1 MITRIEIDPNVR
13 VRGNGTRAGFEDVS
27 GPLAVN
33 MMVEVFEPESELVG
47 PARVTEIDTSKQLVF
62 LSVEWASLE
71 VRPGTEHGTSEEE
84 AELAKIFAFPAV
96 MPQRAA
102 QTPVWLRRAP
112 HSGFLEVDAHLHEIA
127 GQNREE
133 LVVTAL

>member
-33 MMVEVFEPESELVG
+33 MKVEVYEPESELVG
-47 PARVTEIDTSKQLVF
+47 PARVTEIDTEKQLVY
-62 LSVEWASLE
+62 LSVDWARLE
-71 VRPGTEHGTSEEE
+71 CRSGAGAPVEERDVLAEVHALPPLTPSRPMS
-84 AELAKIFAFPAV
+84 
-96 MPQRAA
+96 
-102 QTPVWLRRAP
+102 TPVWLSPPARGGLLTP
-112 HSGFLEVDAHLHEIA
+112 NGHLRGAA
-127 GQNREE
+127 GQKQEE